1 MNSRNP
7 APLSSSAP
15 PRLAVALPNRPN
27 CIVESLSGRPFPA
40 EPIADGISHH
50 QLLVASLE
58 PRQLFGEHRHALPVR
73 ARHAGDI
80 GAPERAL
87 RPERLEDLTQIAVDV
102 PERVGLTR
110 IARST

>member
-15 PRLAVALPNRPN
+15 PRLAAALPNKPN
-27 CIVESLSGRPFPA
+27 CIVSSSGRPFPA
-40 EPIADGISHH
+40 EPIADGIAHH

-80 GAPERAL
+80 GAPEAAPRA
-87 RPERLEDLTQIAVDV
+87 EGVEDLADIFVD
-102 PERVGLTR
+102 
-110 IARST
+110 